1 MTGRRRPFRASAVA
15 AVAVAFLPGLGPGAS
30 PAGAYAPQDSAPR
43 ASAASSAGAIA
54 DLLHGRRNG
63 AWKSTY
69 RPLASRPTLI
79 RGATIMTAAG
89 EEIEGGDLLMR
100 GGRIVEVGRNLDV
113 PAGTDVIDASGRF
126 VTPGIIDTHSHLGV
140 SPSPSISSTSDTNES
155 TDPNTAEVWAMHS
168 VWPQDPGFTRAL
180 AAGVTTLQI
189 LPGSA
194 NLIGGRGITLKTV
207 PGRTV
212 QEMMFPDAPMALKMA
227 CGENP
232 KRVYGSRQ
240 RSPRTRMGN
249 MAGYREAFIEA
260 ERYRRKWDAWI
271 EGGMTGAASDAEDAG
286 DAEDVGDT
294 GYTGDARNSK
304 GPPVRDLAKETLAE
318 VLRGNIF
325 VHNHCYRADEM
336 AQMLDLAREFGF
348 RIRSFHHAIE
358 AYKLRDLLARDTV
371 AASMWVDWWG
381 FKLEAYDAVPQNIA
395 LVSEAG
401 ARAILHT
408 DSDMGIQVMN
418 QDAARAMYA
427 GRAAGIDIGRDEALR
442 WITANPA
449 WALGLDDRVGTLQP
463 GKNADLVIWS
473 GDPFSVYSRADQ
485 VFIDGALIYDRSR
498 SDLQPTTDFE
508 LGILPSSGQEGGR

>member
-1 MTGRRRPFRASAVA
+1 MIRERLPSHESM
-15 AVAVAFLPGLGPGAS
+15 VAVVAMALTWGLGAGVS
-30 PAGAYAPQDSAPR
+30 PAGAYALQDDPPTTARSDADE
-43 ASAASSAGAIA
+43 IA
-54 DLLHGRRNG
+54 DLLHGQRNG
-63 AWKSTY
+63 AWRSTY

-89 EEIEGGDLLMR
+89 EEIEGGDLFMR
-100 GGRIVEVGRNLDV
+100 AGKIVEVGRSLDV
-113 PAGTDVIDASGRF
+113 PEGTEVIDASGRF

-140 SPSPSISSTSDTNES
+140 SPSPSVSSTSDTNES

-212 QEMMFPDAPMALKMA
+212 QQMMFPDAPMALKMA

-232 KRVYGSRQ
+232 KRVYGRGRQ

-249 MAGYREAFIEA
+249 MAGYRDAFIEA
-260 ERYRRKWDAWI
+260 ERYRKKWDAWI
-271 EGGMTGAASDAEDAG
+271 ERGMPEDAA
-286 DAEDVGDT
+286 DIGDT
-294 GYTGDARNSK
+294 GGDRRSSE
-304 GPPVRDLAKETLAE
+304 PPERDLAKETLAE

-348 RIRSFHHAIE
+348 QIRSFHHAIE
-358 AYKLRDLLARDTV
+358 AYKVRDLLARDTV

-401 ARAILHT
+401 APAILHT

-427 GRAAGIDIGRDEALR
+427 GRAAGIDIDRDEALR
-442 WITANPA
+442 WITANAA
-449 WALGLDDRVGTLQP
+449 WALGLDDHVGTLQP

-498 SDLQPTTDFE
+498 SDVQPTTDFE
-508 LGILPSSGQEGGR
+508 LGILPPLGGGGDR

>member
-1 MTGRRRPFRASAVA
+1 MTGRRRPFRASALA
-15 AVAVAFLPGLGPGAS
+15 AVAMALVLDFGLGATPTWANT
-30 PAGAYAPQDSAPR
+30 PQD
-43 ASAASSAGAIA
+43 AASTASDAGEIA
-54 DLLHGRRNG
+54 DLLHGQRNG
-63 AWKSTY
+63 AWKSAY

-89 EEIEGGDLLMR
+89 EEIEGGDLFMQ
-100 GGRIVEVGRNLDV
+100 GGRIFEVGRNLDV
-113 PAGTDVIDASGRF
+113 PAGTEVIDGSGRF

-212 QEMMFPDAPMALKMA
+212 QQMMFPAAPMALKMA

-232 KRVYGSRQ
+232 KRVYGQGRQ

-271 EGGMTGAASDAEDAG
+271 EGGMKEEAAGSEDSEDAG
-286 DAEDVGDT
+286 G
-294 GYTGDARNSK
+294 ARRS
-304 GPPVRDLAKETLAE
+304 GGRPERDLAKETLAE

-336 AQMLDLAREFGF
+336 AQMLDLALEFGF

-381 FKLEAYDAVPQNIA
+381 FKLEAYDAVPENIA

-401 ARAILHT
+401 APAILHT

-449 WALGLDDRVGTLQP
+449 WALGLADRVGTLQP

-498 SDLQPTTDFE
+498 SDIQPTTDFE
-508 LGILPSSGQEGGR
+508 LGILPSSGGGGDR